1 MGLRLSFLSWCFFL
15 LQAASSG
22 RDSWRAS
29 KSRDWLSSR
38 SVMQSTDTP
47 PCQADG
53 WQTHIQWMVWVLK
66 SVHYWLIT
74 QKRHQVSKCN
84 QTHSLLLYNSVWRL
98 PTAKLTL
105 LRIRG
110 AVPGRDD
117 SLGVSEVELRDD
129 VLLENSLLAP
139 LTLEVRWRKD
149 SINSVGS
156 LCSSRWAS
164 CRCLCVRSLE
174 MTCDS
179 GMPNT
184 WGMVSVWGVR
194 ARNISVHLAGSKLTG
209 KWWIL

>member
-1 MGLRLSFLSWCFFL
+1 
-15 LQAASSG
+15 
-22 RDSWRAS
+22 
-29 KSRDWLSSR
+29 
-38 SVMQSTDTP
+38 MQSTDTP

-53 WQTHIQWMVWVLK
+53 WQPYIQWMVWVIK
-66 SVHYWLIT
+66 RVHWVIT
-74 QKRHQVSKCN
+74 QKCHLVCKCN
-84 QTHSLLLYNSVWRL
+84 QIHSLLLYNSMSSLATVK
-98 PTAKLTL
+98 PTL
-105 LRIRG
+105 LHVRG
-110 AVPGRDD
+110 AVPGRGD

-129 VLLENSLLAP
+129 VLLENSLFAL

-184 WGMVSVWGVR
+184 WGIVSVWGVR
-194 ARNISVHLAGSKLTG
+194 AKTGRFKIHLVGSKLTG
-209 KWWIL
+209 KLWILKTCQSFQRVIYFTL